1 MFETQLTNLK
11 VNIPAEVVPDF
22 YEISAENGM
31 KPEQFAS
38 YAIKEYIANSG
49 KLPPP
54 AEVIVEQLRQVQQ
67 EFEEEGVI
75 HLSLFGSVARNEA
88 KRGSDIDLLA
98 EFTSLF
104 SMKGWSRAIDI
115 AKRQLGNKFEI
126 DLVPQKFK
134 REGKSNS
141 AYIDAIKIF

>member
-1 MFETQLTNLK
+1 
-11 VNIPAEVVPDF
+11 
-22 YEISAENGM
+22 M

-38 YAIKEYIANSG
+38 MQLRNIITNSG

-126 DLVPQKFK
+126 DLVPQNLSEKVKVILLILMQLKFSNNSNELNLQFNI
-134 REGKSNS
+134 RE
-141 AYIDAIKIF
+141 